1 VVQTVAHLSEAELE
15 AEYVACSDVC
25 RSRHL
30 QTIRLLAK
38 GHSIAEVSTITAYGE
53 RWIEQLRARYNA
65 GGLQSLG
72 DQRRGNGTTAT
83 ILTETVL
90 TKLRER
96 LQTSPDDGGLWSSRK
111 VAAWMAGELGLA
123 KVATQRGWEALKAV
137 GWSIQKPRPKN
148 PKSASPDEA
157 EAFKK
162 SSPRLSPRRPCAIR
176 IGRSSYS
183 PPTSIG
189 SA

>member
-1 VVQTVAHLSEAELE
+1 MVPTVAHLSEAELE
-15 AEYVACSDVC
+15 AAYVACRDVR

-38 GHSIAEVSTITAYGE
+38 GHSVAEVSEITAFGE

-65 GGLQSLG
+65 EGLSALG
-72 DQRRGNGTTAT
+72 DQRRGNGTTPT
-83 ILTETVL
+83 ILTAQVL
-90 TKLRER
+90 TALRER
-96 LQTSPDDGGLWSSRK
+96 LHRPPDDGGVWLSRK

-123 KVATQRGWEALKAV
+123 KVAAQRGWEALKAV

-148 PKSASPDEA
+148 PKAASPAEE

-162 SSPRLSPRRPCAIR
+162 SSPRPSPKRPPGTR
-176 IGRSSYS
+176 TGRSRSL

>member
-1 VVQTVAHLSEAELE
+1 MVSIAAHLSDAELE
-15 AEYVACSDVC
+15 AEYVYCNDAR

-38 GHSIAEVSTITAYGE
+38 GHSVAEVSAITAFGE

-65 GGLQSLG
+65 AGLPALG

-83 ILTETVL
+83 ILTGAVL
-90 TKLRER
+90 ARLHER
-96 LQTSPDDGGLWSSRK
+96 LQTPPDDGGVWSSRK

-123 KVATQRGWEALKAV
+123 EVAAQRGWEALKAV

-148 PKSASPDEA
+148 PKSASPAQA

-162 SSPRLSPRRPCAIR
+162 SLPRLPPTRPRATRNGPSR
-176 IGRSSYS
+176 FS
-183 PPTSIG
+183 PPTSTG

>member
-1 VVQTVAHLSEAELE
+1 MAQTVAHLSEAELE
-15 AEYVACSDVC
+15 AEYVACSDAR

-38 GHSIAEVSTITAYGE
+38 GRSVAEVSAITAYGK

-65 GGLQSLG
+65 DGLAALG

-90 TKLRER
+90 AKLRER
-96 LQTSPDDGGLWSSRK
+96 LRTPPDDGGVWSSRK
-111 VAAWMAGELGLA
+111 VAAWMAGELDLA
-123 KVATQRGWEALKAV
+123 RVATQRGWEALKAV

-162 SSPRLSPRRPCAIR
+162 SSPRPSRKRPPGTR
-176 IGRSSYS
+176 IGRSSCS
-183 PPTSIG
+183 PSMSTG
-189 SA
+189 SV

>member
-1 VVQTVAHLSEAELE
+1 MVPTVAHLSEAELE
-15 AEYVACSDVC
+15 AEYLACSDAR

-30 QTIRLLAK
+30 QAIRLLAK
-38 GHSIAEVSTITAYGE
+38 GHSVAEVSEITAYGE

-65 GGLQSLG
+65 GGVSALG
-72 DQRRGNGTTAT
+72 DQRQGNGTAAT
-83 ILTETVL
+83 ILTEGVL
-90 TKLRER
+90 TKLGER
-96 LQTSPDDGGLWSSRK
+96 LRTPPDDGGVWSSRK
-111 VAAWMAGELGLA
+111 AAAWMAGELGLS

-148 PKSASPDEA
+148 PKSASAEEA

-162 SSPRLSPRRPCAIR
+162 SSRRPSRRRLPGIR
-176 IGRSSYS
+176 TVRSSCL
-183 PPTSIG
+183 PPTSTG

>member
-1 VVQTVAHLSEAELE
+1 MVPIATHLSDAELE
-15 AEYVACSDVC
+15 LEYLACRDAR

-38 GHSIAEVSTITAYGE
+38 GHSVAEVSAITAFGE

-65 GGLQSLG
+65 EGLCALG

-83 ILTETVL
+83 ILTAAVL
-90 TKLRER
+90 AGLRER
-96 LQTSPDDGGLWSSRK
+96 LRAPPDDGGVWSSRK
-111 VAAWMAGELGLA
+111 AAAWIAGELGLTE
-123 KVATQRGWEALKAV
+123 VATQRGWEALKAV

-148 PKSASPDEA
+148 PKAASPAEA

-162 SSPRLSPRRPCAIR
+162 SSPQPSPRRPRATR
-176 IGRSSYS
+176 SGRSRCS
-183 PPTSIG
+183 PPTSTG
-189 SA
+189 SG

>member
-1 VVQTVAHLSEAELE
+1 MVQTVAHLSEAELE
-15 AEYVACSDVC
+15 AEYVACSDAR

-38 GHSIAEVSTITAYGE
+38 GHSIAEVSAITAYGE
-53 RWIEQLRARYNA
+53 RWIEQLHARYNA
-65 GGLQSLG
+65 KGVDALG

-90 TKLRER
+90 AKLRER
-96 LQTSPDDGGLWSSRK
+96 LHMPPDDGGVWSSRK

-162 SSPRLSPRRPCAIR
+162 SSPQPSPRRLPGIR
-176 IGRSSYS
+176 TGRSSCS